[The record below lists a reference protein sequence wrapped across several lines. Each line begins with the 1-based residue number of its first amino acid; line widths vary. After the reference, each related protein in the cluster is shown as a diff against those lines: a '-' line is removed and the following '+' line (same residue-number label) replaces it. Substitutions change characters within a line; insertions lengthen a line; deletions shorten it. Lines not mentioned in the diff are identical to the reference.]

1 VVVSSNYKNTRN
13 LLFIAIIIST
23 LVLDTSVIPMQSY
36 ADKDDDEDKK
46 TKDHISQEDKKD
58 AKLHLDQDNTS
69 YRSDECKQG
78 N

>member
-1 VVVSSNYKNTRN
+1 
-13 LLFIAIIIST
+13 
-23 LVLDTSVIPMQSY
+23 MQSY